1 MLPVQKPQTNYR
13 TLEEIRQRKEELL
26 DQMQADNKQFS
37 NVWNQLFVKREDS
50 TPGDYIAGL
59 VSNGAMVIDL
69 FLLYRKLKKSYGGIM
84 GLFKKKKH

>member
-1 MLPVQKPQTNYR
+1 MLPTQKPQPTYR

-50 TPGDYIAGL
+50 TPGDYIASL
-59 VSNGAMVIDL
+59 MANGAMVIDL
-69 FLLYRKLKKSYGGIM
+69 FLLYRKLRKSYGGIM
-84 GLFKKKKH
+84 GLFRKKKR